1 MIPISNCWKYF
12 PNNKGL
18 VGGIIV
24 SGVGMGTF
32 VFNLVSTYLVNPN
45 SENAN
50 NDGLFPEDVAENL
63 PSMIR
68 ILVACWV
75 SIGVVGIALIF
86 PYKEE
91 KKIEIET
98 ETLLTAST
106 H

>member
-32 VFNLVSTYLVNPN
+32 VFNLVSTYLVNPSSTN
-45 SENAN
+45 VNGI
-50 NDGLFPEDVAENL
+50 DGLFPIEVADNL
-63 PSMIR
+63 PTMVR
-68 ILVACWV
+68 TLVFCWV
-75 SIGVVGIALIF
+75 SIGAVGVALIF

-91 KKIEIET
+91 KKEHEV
-98 ETLLTAST
+98 
-106 H
+106 

>member
-32 VFNLVSTYLVNPN
+32 VFNLVSTYLVNPSSTN
-45 SENAN
+45 VNGK
-50 NDGLFPEDVAENL
+50 DGLFPIEVADNL
-63 PSMIR
+63 PKMVR
-68 ILVACWV
+68 TLVLCWV
-75 SIGVVGIALIF
+75 SIGAIGVALIF

-91 KKIEIET
+91 KKVHEV
-98 ETLLTAST
+98 
-106 H
+106 